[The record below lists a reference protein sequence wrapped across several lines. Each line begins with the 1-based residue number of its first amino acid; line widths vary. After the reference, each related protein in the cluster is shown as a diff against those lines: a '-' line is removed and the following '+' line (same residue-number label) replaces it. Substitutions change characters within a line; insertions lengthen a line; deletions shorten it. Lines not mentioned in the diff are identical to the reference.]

1 MRFCKERELLNF
13 DLLAIDS
20 LKLRANANYKQS
32 KTMEGIQKEQEK
44 LRGRLEELLARA
56 GDEGKATEEEAEALR
71 QRQEKRREARQ
82 LLEGRLAAKGQ
93 ELSEQKNEEL
103 KKKIN
108 LTDLD
113 ARTMELVHG
122 ESNPAY
128 P

>member
-1 MRFCKERELLNF
+1 MP
-13 DLLAIDS
+13 DS
-20 LKLRANANYKQS
+20 LRTIWAAVQMDRPAGSLQ
-32 KTMEGIQKEQEK
+32 G
-44 LRGRLEELLARA
+44 A